1 MKTLTLHSHGAR
13 IRIRMPDAVAA
24 RLVDEVSGFA
34 QVGDAGPVDEAFV
47 VVPDDRDRFRLCRL
61 GGREEMAGTV
71 DEVIVGIA
79 DRLHPLVS
87 QNARSALFV
96 HAAVFAWDAAVV
108 VVPGRS
114 HSGKSSLVAAA
125 LAQGARYFSDEFAVF
140 DDDGMVHPYARPL
153 SLRRPGGGR
162 RLATAAE
169 LGGAVATAPARP
181 TLVVSTTYEPG
192 RTWDPEMLEGSQA
205 ALPLI
210 DNTVRA
216 RSEPRRML
224 RIAGS
229 VALGATTLVGPRGD
243 AAETI
248 ALIRE
253 RAEHEPAEAS
263 V

>member
-24 RLVDEVSGFA
+24 RLADEVSGFV
-34 QVGDAGPVDEAFV
+34 QVGDGGPVDEAFV
-47 VVPDDRDRFRLCRL
+47 VVPDDRDRFSLTRRD
-61 GGREEMAGTV
+61 GRVEMIGTE
-71 DEVIVGIA
+71 DEVIVGVA
-79 DRLHPLVS
+79 DRLHPLFS

-108 VVPGRS
+108 IVPGRS

-153 SLRRPGGGR
+153 GLRRPGGGR
-162 RLATAAE
+162 RFATATE
-169 LGGAVATAPARP
+169 LGGVVATAPARP
-181 TLVVSTTYEPG
+181 SLVVSTSYQPG
-192 RTWDPEMLEGSQA
+192 QTWDPETLEGSQA
-205 ALPLI
+205 ALALI

-229 VALGATTLVGPRGD
+229 VALHATTLVGPRGD
-243 AAETI
+243 AAETV

-253 RAEHEPAEAS
+253 RAARVPTEAS
-263 V
+263 A